1 MNHLEASFTG
11 KNSLWRYVVMVVSVF
26 IVANTL
32 GSLPLILAVTMKSVS
47 DPGIL
52 EEMASRPTDLT
63 LLGIDPLVAFAMM
76 VFPFLTALLAYYLLI
91 KPLNYRTFSL
101 TLNGTNSIR
110 WKKIF
115 ISALVWLILISVY
128 LLVFLKIDPDNYSV
142 NNTTSSLITLV
153 VLSVVLIPFQA
164 AFEEVVFRGYL
175 MQGFT
180 VLAGNRWLPVIL
192 TSVLFGLMH
201 SFNPEVDDFG
211 FWDMIPQYV
220 LFGLIFG
227 IITVLDDGIE
237 AAIGA
242 HAMNNIFLS
251 VMVTHKSSVLQT
263 PALYEQHNYL
273 PWTEFAG
280 LLIMGIIF
288 ILIMRRLYRWKDLS
302 IIFRKVYPAPSE
314 ISVPSS
320 LL

>member
-11 KNSLWRYVVMVVSVF
+11 KNSLWRYLVMIASVF

-32 GSLPLILAVTMKSVS
+32 GSFPLILAITKKSVA
-47 DPGIL
+47 DPGIM
-52 EEMASRPTDLT
+52 EEMASRPIDLT
-63 LLGIDPLVAFAMM
+63 FLGIDPLVTFTMM
-76 VFPFLTALLAYYLLI
+76 IFPFLTALLAFYILI
-91 KPLNYRTFSL
+91 KPLNHKTF
-101 TLNGTNSIR
+101 TITINGTNSIR

-142 NNTTSSLITLV
+142 NNTSSSLIMLV

-164 AFEEVVFRGYL
+164 AFEEVIFRGYL

-227 IITVLDDGIE
+227 ILTVLDDGIE

-273 PWTEFAG
+273 PWTEFTG
-280 LLIMGIIF
+280 LMIMGIIY
-288 ILIMRRLYRWKDLS
+288 ILIMRRLFRWKDFS
-302 IIFRKVYPAPSE
+302 IIFSKVNPAPSE
-314 ISVPSS
+314 I
-320 LL
+320 

>member
-11 KNSLWRYVVMVVSVF
+11 KNSLWRYLVMIASVF

-32 GSLPLILAVTMKSVS
+32 GSFPLILAITKKSVA
-47 DPGIL
+47 DPGIM
-52 EEMASRPTDLT
+52 EEMASRPIDLT
-63 LLGIDPLVAFAMM
+63 FLGIDPLVTFAMM
-76 VFPFLTALLAYYLLI
+76 IFPFLTALLAFYILI
-91 KPLNYRTFSL
+91 KPLNHKMFSI

-110 WKKIF
+110 WKKIL

-142 NNTTSSLITLV
+142 NNTSSSLIMLV

-164 AFEEVVFRGYL
+164 AFEEVIFRGYL

-227 IITVLDDGIE
+227 ILTVLDDGIE

-273 PWTEFAG
+273 PWTEFTG
-280 LLIMGIIF
+280 LMIMGIIY
-288 ILIMRRLYRWKDLS
+288 ILIMRRLFRWKDFS
-302 IIFRKVYPAPSE
+302 IIFSKVNPAPSE
-314 ISVPSS
+314 I
-320 LL
+320 